1 MKAPRLP
8 LLSIV
13 DYSLTKS
20 SSVLLVLL
28 EGFLFCISLNVKL
41 YVSLLHDLLLVS

>member
-1 MKAPRLP
+1 MKTPKLP

-28 EGFLFCISLNVKL
+28 EGFLFRISLNVIL
-41 YVSLLHDLLLVS
+41 YMYPY